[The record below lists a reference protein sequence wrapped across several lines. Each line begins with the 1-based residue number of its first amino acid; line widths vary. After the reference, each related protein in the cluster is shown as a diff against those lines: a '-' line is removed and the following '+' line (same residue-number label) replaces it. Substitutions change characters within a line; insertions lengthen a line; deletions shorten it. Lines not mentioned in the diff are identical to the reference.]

1 MRRPAMPSGALKRE
15 RAELETI
22 MKVLAVFAIGAVELW
37 AAVPAGLALHL
48 HPVLTAVT
56 AALGAIAGA
65 ALILG
70 VGEGARAWIA
80 RRRGKRD
87 AGEPSTIRRV
97 WIRYGVAGVG
107 LLAPLLIGAPLG
119 TTLGVAFG
127 APGRRLLLW
136 MSLGIVLWS
145 GVLTLGG
152 VLGIAGVEA
161 LSHFA

>member
-1 MRRPAMPSGALKRE
+1 M
-15 RAELETI
+15 ETI
-22 MKVLAVFAIGAVELW
+22 LKVLAVFAIGAVELW
-37 AAVPAGLALHL
+37 AAIPAGLALHL

-65 ALILG
+65 ALILAM
-70 VGEGARAWIA
+70 GEGARAWLA

-87 AGEPSTIRRV
+87 AGEPGPIQRI

-107 LLAPLLIGAPLG
+107 LLAPLLVGAPLG
-119 TTLGVAFG
+119 TVLGVAFG
-127 APGRRLLLW
+127 APAGRLLLW

-152 VLGIAGVEA
+152 ALGIAGIET
-161 LSHFA
+161 LIHFA